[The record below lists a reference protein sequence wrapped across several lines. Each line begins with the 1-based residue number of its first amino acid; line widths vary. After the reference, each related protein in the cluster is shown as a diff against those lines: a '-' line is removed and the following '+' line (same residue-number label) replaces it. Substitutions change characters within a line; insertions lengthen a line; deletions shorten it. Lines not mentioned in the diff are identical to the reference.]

1 MNTPGGTTAMTET
14 HSTRNEPP
22 RSEEFQFSGDTL
34 LAKIKEIIRAGNVRR
49 VIIKNEEG
57 RVLIDIPLTLG
68 VVGTLLAPQ
77 LAAIGAIAALVLKGS
92 IVIEKEAETPS
103 TVTPSL

>member
-1 MNTPGGTTAMTET
+1 MSTGGSTAMTET

-92 IVIEKEAETPS
+92 IVIEKEVETPP
-103 TVTPSL
+103 TVTPSM

>member
-1 MNTPGGTTAMTET
+1 MVDMN
-14 HSTRNEPP
+14 STGAAGSPPP

-34 LAKIKEIIRAGNVRR
+34 IGKIKEVIRAGNVRR

-57 RVLIDIPLTLG
+57 RVLIDVPLTLG

-92 IVIEKEAETPS
+92 IIIEKEIEPAAPTM
-103 TVTPSL
+103 TVV

>member
-1 MNTPGGTTAMTET
+1 MSDENT
-14 HSTRNEPP
+14 

-34 LAKIKEIIRAGNVRR
+34 LAKVKEIIRQGNIRR
-49 VIIKNEEG
+49 IIIKNEEG
-57 RVLIDIPLTLG
+57 RVLIDVPLTVG

-92 IVIEKEAETPS
+92 IVIEKETAPGS
-103 TVTPSL
+103 SA

>member
-1 MNTPGGTTAMTET
+1 MTQT
-14 HSTRNEPP
+14 NSTRNEPP

-34 LAKIKEIIRAGNVRR
+34 LGKIKDIIRAGNVRR

-92 IVIEKEAETPS
+92 IVIEKEIEMTPPTPS
-103 TVTPSL
+103 A

>member
-1 MNTPGGTTAMTET
+1 MTET

-34 LAKIKEIIRAGNVRR
+34 LAKIKDIIRAGNVRR

-92 IVIEKEAETPS
+92 IVIEKEIETPS
-103 TVTPSL
+103 TVTPPM

>member
-1 MNTPGGTTAMTET
+1 MKEENTAMTAT
-14 HSTRNEPP
+14 HTEPP

-34 LAKIKEIIRAGNVRR
+34 LAKIKDIIRAGNVRR

-92 IVIEKEAETPS
+92 IVIEKEADVAAPPPPS
-103 TVTPSL
+103 I